1 MNSND
6 NTFLIGQMA
15 TFTDHSGATVSYFRR
30 ARHQCMDVIAKGKS
44 AATRAVNRANE
55 KGVGGS
61 VFYAISVTEYMNNQ
75 QKFNPVCKTVNM
87 LNPAGGFCD
96 ISAGS
101 FGSACDPASESY
113 HCN

>member
-1 MNSND
+1 
-6 NTFLIGQMA
+6 
-15 TFTDHSGATVSYFRR
+15 
-30 ARHQCMDVIAKGKS
+30 
-44 AATRAVNRANE
+44 
-55 KGVGGS
+55 